1 MNRNQLTHARTVAQ
15 YSDNL
20 LEAVIEDLSHRNLRR
35 TSQEE
40 GGWWMRERSTAARA
54 ERRKRKEGATA

>member
-20 LEAVIEDLSHRNLRR
+20 LEAVIEDLSHRNLRNFR
-35 TSQEE
+35 NHDVR
-40 GGWWMRERSTAARA
+40 WMGERSTAARA